1 MYMKHMI
8 QISRQL
14 IMASIL
20 AIGVLINYGC
30 EARANNQNNLNQENS
45 IDSLITISSKLINSK
60 PQEAVKAAKQ
70 ALNLSQE
77 NGSIYNIARSRLSLA
92 AAYRQQRNFIGV
104 LDALNP
110 LLQNLTKLN
119 NDSLVAEILN
129 NIGVAHFQLGHDT
142 LSLNIFI
149 EEFDRQESDED
160 VKSLSKSLKNIGKFY
175 LNTKHYKRAAD
186 FFMKSA
192 RVDSTANDKSEFG
205 ISYYYLGKTAFLKN
219 DTSTGV
225 DYFKTALP
233 LLSNSKKGKALT
245 YLAKI
250 YFDINKATSMNYI
263 DLARPHLSQQ
273 NEPLYGHDLLILEG
287 KIYADQQDFDKAI
300 LCLQKAKELNINNKE
315 ELTKG
320 YLFIAEK
327 MLSQNKTDNAL
338 NCFLKAY
345 KTAGKSYKLKSEAIL
360 GMAKIYNLQGN
371 KQEANRMLWEY
382 VDLSDS
388 ALTQV
393 ISETKNNL
401 NNPLNNTNLERK
413 LELYQ
418 KDTKIQS
425 LILEREK
432 AKKRHFLVLIIVLIP
447 LLFFILVL
455 YRDRTITNKKLTEQN
470 KQINQQVEEL
480 SAINDQ
486 LSLSREQLQKANS
499 TKDKLFSIIAHD
511 LKSPLV
517 SLRTL
522 LFTLTSSSGKTSYEH
537 NNQLRYIESTLNTI
551 IELLNNLLFWSMSQ
565 KEEISLNPQKF
576 DVKQAVETELK
587 LAKNIARQKS
597 IVIRTEIPENLQ
609 VSADKNMLL
618 FVLRN
623 LLSNA
628 IKFTPE
634 KGTIAVNIF
643 EDKRNLTLSVKDT
656 GIGIAPEMQNTI
668 FDIDS
673 SDKMEKKE
681 GEGTGLGLTLCAEF
695 AKKMGGNL
703 TVKSEVN
710 MGSQFSLTVP
720 LKL

>member
-1 MYMKHMI
+1 MI

-30 EARANNQNNLNQENS
+30 EARANNQKILNQENS

-70 ALNLSQE
+70 ALNRSQK
-77 NGSIYNIARSRLSLA
+77 NGSISSMARSRLALA

-110 LLQNLTKLN
+110 LLQSLTELN

-129 NIGVAHFQLGHDT
+129 NIGVAHFQLDHDT

-205 ISYYYLGKTAFLKN
+205 ISYYYLGKTAFLKK
-219 DTSTGV
+219 DTSTAV

-233 LLSNSKKGKALT
+233 LLSNSKKGKDLT

-250 YFDINKATSMNYI
+250 YFDINKARSMNYI

-273 NEPLYGHDLLILEG
+273 NEPLFWHDLLILEG

-300 LCLQKAKELNINNKE
+300 LCLQKAKELNIKNKE

-338 NCFLKAY
+338 SCFLKAY
-345 KTAGKSYKLKSEAIL
+345 KTAGKSYQLKSEAIL

-388 ALTQV
+388 TLTQV
-393 ISETKNNL
+393 INETKNNQ

-455 YRDRTITNKKLTEQN
+455 YRDRTISYKKLTEQN

-480 SAINDQ
+480 SAINEQ
-486 LSLSREQLQKANS
+486 LSLSREQLQNANS

-522 LFTLTSSSGKTSYEH
+522 LFTLTSGCGIASYEH
-537 NNQLRYIESTLNTI
+537 NHQLRYIESTLNTI
-551 IELLNNLLFWSMSQ
+551 IELLNNLLFWAMSQ
-565 KEEISLNPQKF
+565 KEEISLNPQEF
-576 DVKQAVETELK
+576 DVKEAVDTELK
-587 LAKNIARQKS
+587 LAKSIARQKN

-609 VSADKNMLL
+609 VLADKNMLL

-643 EDKRNLTLSVKDT
+643 EDKRNLTLRVKDT
-656 GIGIAPEMQNTI
+656 GIGIDPKMQNTI
-668 FDIDS
+668 FNIDS
-673 SDKMEKKE
+673 SDKMVKKE

-720 LKL
+720 IKL